1 MIDWWL
7 TPTLAIFQLYSGGNK
22 FYYTL
27 DTYNL
32 GWNEWPVVYLF
43 SGKDDFN
50 IVKTCVTMPFVM
62 SYLPSICN
70 FSQINQTFLFQA
82 QKLVPM
88 RLGLDKFHCMFKLS
102 LSLPS
107 LVLKI
112 WWKMWFPSLKKEWS
126 ILFLFIMHTS
136 SAN

>member
-1 MIDWWL
+1 MIDWLLL
-7 TPTLAIFQLYSGGNK
+7 TPTLAIFQLYSGVNK

-70 FSQINQTFLFQA
+70 FSQINQAFLFQT

-102 LSLPS
+102 LSLSLPS
-107 LVLKI
+107 
-112 WWKMWFPSLKKEWS
+112 FPSWPWKSEEKCDLPVWKKSEAYCS
-126 ILFLFIMHTS
+126 CL
-136 SAN
+136 